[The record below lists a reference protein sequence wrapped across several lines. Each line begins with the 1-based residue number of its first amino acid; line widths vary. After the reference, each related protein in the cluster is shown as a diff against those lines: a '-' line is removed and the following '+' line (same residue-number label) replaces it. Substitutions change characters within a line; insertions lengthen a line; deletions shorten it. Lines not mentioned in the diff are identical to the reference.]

1 MRIAVVHY
9 HLYPGGVTR
18 VIHNALAALAE
29 SDVRIAILTGEP
41 PARGEDTQAQHCV
54 LPGLRYEDERPPCSA
69 DELAADLQGAAAE
82 ALGGSPDLWHFHNH
96 ALGKNLAV
104 PGAIRRLAADRHR
117 VLLQIHDFAED
128 GRPTNYRRL
137 VQDLAQGDAAR
148 LSTLLYPQAD
158 HVHYAVLNG
167 RDRAILAA
175 TGIAE
180 ERLHLLPNAVW
191 VPPAEANGEA
201 PRPGEERLWL
211 YPTRAIRRK
220 NLGEFLLL
228 AALGHEGERYAT
240 TLAPKN
246 PVERPGYERWARLAN
261 ELRLPVSLGIA
272 DSSPDSFGTL
282 VASSHALITTSIAEG
297 FGLAFLEPW
306 LMERAI
312 RGRNLS
318 EITGE
323 FQQAGIDLSGLYDR
337 LEVPAEWLA
346 PGLLADKARRGLE
359 SYLRAYGR
367 RPAADDVDRVLS
379 AWMRNNRLD
388 FGRLDEELQ
397 ESILRQVVNSREA
410 CDQIHPRGLP
420 EASPSPEKIHSNRQA
435 ILETF
440 GLQGYGKRLR
450 TIYRKL
456 LRSSPA
462 PLQSIT
468 GRSLLDEFLSP
479 ERLFLLRT

>member
-1 MRIAVVHY
+1 MRVAVVHY

-18 VIHNALAALAE
+18 VIQNTLAALAQ
-29 SDVRIAILTGEP
+29 SDVRIAVLTGEP
-41 PARGEDTQAQHCV
+41 PAPGENPHAQHRV
-54 LPGLRYEDERPPCSA
+54 LPALRYEDQRPPCSPDA
-69 DELAADLQGAAAE
+69 LATAMLDAAAQT
-82 ALGGSPDLWHFHNH
+82 LGSPPHVWHFHNH

-104 PGAIRRLAADRHR
+104 PGAIRRLAADGHR

-128 GRPTNYRRL
+128 GRPANYRRL
-137 VQDLAQGDAAR
+137 VQDLAHGDPAR

-175 TGIAE
+175 AGVTG

-191 VPPAEANGEA
+191 VPAQSAGDDA
-201 PRPGEERLWL
+201 PRPAEQRLWL

-228 AALGHEGERYAT
+228 AALGGEGERFAT

-246 PVERPGYERWARLAN
+246 PVDQPGYERWVRLAA
-261 ELRLPVSLGIA
+261 ELQLPVSLGIA
-272 DSSPDSFGTL
+272 DGSPDSFGTL
-282 VASSHALITTSIAEG
+282 VASSHALVTTSIAEG

-306 LMERAI
+306 LMARGVC
-312 RGRNLS
+312 GRNLG

-323 FQQAGIDLSGLYDR
+323 FQEAGIDLSTLYDR
-337 LEVPAEWLA
+337 MEVPADWLA
-346 PGLLADKARRGLE
+346 PDLLAQKARRGLE
-359 SYLRAYGR
+359 SYLSAYGR
-367 RPAADDVDRVLS
+367 HAAVDDVERVLS
-379 AWMRNNRLD
+379 AWIRDGRLD

-397 ESILRQVVNSREA
+397 ASILRRVVGSREA
-410 CDQIHPRGLP
+410 CDQIRPRGLP
-420 EASPSPEKIHSNRQA
+420 ETSPSAAQVRSNRQA
-435 ILETF
+435 ISDTF
-440 GLQGYGKRLR
+440 GLEGYGKRLAA
-450 TIYRKL
+450 IYQQL
-456 LRSSPA
+456 LRSSPG
-462 PLQSIT
+462 PLEGIS